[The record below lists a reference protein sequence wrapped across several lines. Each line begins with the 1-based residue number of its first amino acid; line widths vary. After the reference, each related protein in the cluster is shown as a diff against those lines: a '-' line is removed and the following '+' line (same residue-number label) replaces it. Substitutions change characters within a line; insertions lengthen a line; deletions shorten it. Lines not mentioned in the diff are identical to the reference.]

1 MSGLESGRAVRIL
14 EEEVI
19 NQNISQYN
27 LSLRKIYSSIDKFD
41 QFSKL

>member
-1 MSGLESGRAVRIL
+1 MSGLETGCAVPIL

-41 QFSKL
+41 QFRKL